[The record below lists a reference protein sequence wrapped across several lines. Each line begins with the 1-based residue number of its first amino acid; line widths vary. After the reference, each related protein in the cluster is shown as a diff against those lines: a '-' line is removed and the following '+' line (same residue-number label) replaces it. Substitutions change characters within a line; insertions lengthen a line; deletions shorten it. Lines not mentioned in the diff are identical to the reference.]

1 MRKYINGLVSIV
13 GLLITVTAAWF
24 IMRAPLLGDPLPPK
38 LHLLGA
44 ATWFIIGSMMLVW
57 STKKLTT
64 PSGSERPDVDHSR
77 LRTYKR

>member
-1 MRKYINGLVSIV
+1 MGKYINGLVSIV
-13 GLLITVTAAWF
+13 GLLITFTAAWF
-24 IMRAPLLGDPLPPK
+24 VLNAPLLGDPLPPK
-38 LHLLGA
+38 LHLLGT

-64 PSGSERPDVDHSR
+64 PSGSERPDVDPSR